1 MRCTHWRRVPLDLV
15 RETQE
20 RSAAEWVDS
29 AVQCQLS
36 THDGDEHYGL
46 IDDLAEYG
54 TAWWL
59 IWHGSAEVQLVA
71 LPDCPVIS
79 PGPDGDGCCLY
90 VGHPEQHTWED
101 IVEEARWLS

>member
-1 MRCTHWRRVPLDLV
+1 MTRCTYWRRLPLSV
-15 RETQE
+15 AQE
-20 RSAAEWVDS
+20 ARRKAPSDSLDS

-54 TAWWL
+54 TALWL
-59 IWHGSAEVQLVA
+59 SWHGSAEVQLVA
-71 LPDCPVIS
+71 LADCPVIS

-90 VGHPEQHTWED
+90 VGHPEQHTWAD
-101 IVEEARWLS
+101 IVEEAR